1 MRHDVARHHES
12 SVGEWVQVKLNDRAY
27 DRRRSPRGAVTATRV
42 TAMSLGPRSTWSR
55 SGWSATFGLPGLL
68 EWHLGETFGV
78 QVWSEPDR
86 AGHSSMVL
94 DESDVDATAARL
106 NDVGV
111 VNDGPQ
117 EATTSRI
124 LALTDPD
131 GNRLVFTG
139 PLA

>member
-1 MRHDVARHHES
+1 M
-12 SVGEWVQVKLNDRAY
+12 
-27 DRRRSPRGAVTATRV
+27 
-42 TAMSLGPRSTWSR
+42 
-55 SGWSATFGLPGLL
+55 PGLL

-94 DESDVDATAARL
+94 DETDVEAVATRL
-106 NDVGV
+106 NGVGIL
-111 VNDGPQ
+111 NDGPQ
-117 EATTSRI
+117 RATTSRI

-139 PLA
+139 SLA